1 MQLKVDRKNHSF
13 NLRLN
18 LKGGTSNLY
27 NLRKKQKISQE
38 KLAEKIGV
46 SRQSVSKWENG
57 TAYPEMNR
65 IFELCKIFHCKLN
78 DLVNDNI
85 LDFDSLD
92 KEVKMSVVKF
102 NKEKQNKLKIVS
114 KTISIFSKMLQVIT
128 IIISAVMIMSMLFI
142 PSVINNTNV
151 ENGSIIVADKNVMEF
166 NLDQM
171 TTNTIVNV
179 FEEHS
184 KLEIILYTE
193 IIMICLTISVMI
205 ISFAML
211 YLAKLFD
218 SISKGDTPFTLEN
231 LKNIKRVAIL
241 FISYLIFPDVSGTL
255 FQWITKIDMN
265 IDYEITKIFYVLI
278 IICIYYIFDYGH
290 QIQLD
295 SKGKIY
301 GEVESNE

>member
-1 MQLKVDRKNHSF
+1 MKF
-13 NLRLN
+13 
-18 LKGGTSNLY
+18 GENLY
-27 NLRKKQKISQE
+27 NLRKKQKITQE

-78 DLVNDNI
+78 DLVNENI

-92 KEVKMSVVKF
+92 KEVKMNVVKF
-102 NKEKQNKLKIVS
+102 NKDKQNKLKIVS
-114 KTISIFSKMLQVIT
+114 KTISICSKMLQVIT

-142 PSVINNTNV
+142 PSVINNTNMDN
-151 ENGSIIVADKNVMEF
+151 ERIIVADKNVMEF
-166 NLDQM
+166 NLDEM

-179 FEEHS
+179 FKEHS

-193 IIMICLTISVMI
+193 IIMICLAISVMI

-218 SISKGDTPFTLEN
+218 SISKGETPFTLEN

-301 GEVESNE
+301 GEVENNE

>member
-1 MQLKVDRKNHSF
+1 MKF
-13 NLRLN
+13 
-18 LKGGTSNLY
+18 GENLY

-151 ENGSIIVADKNVMEF
+151 DNESIIVADKNVMEF

-171 TTNTIVNV
+171 TTNTIANV

-301 GEVESNE
+301 GEVENNE

>member
-1 MQLKVDRKNHSF
+1 MKF
-13 NLRLN
+13 
-18 LKGGTSNLY
+18 GENLY

-92 KEVKMSVVKF
+92 EEVKMSVVKF
-102 NKEKQNKLKIVS
+102 NKEKQKKLKIVS
-114 KTISIFSKMLQVIT
+114 KTISICSRILQVIT
-128 IIISAVMIMSMLFI
+128 IIISAVLIMSMLFI
-142 PSVINNTNV
+142 PSIINNAYVNN
-151 ENGSIIVADKNVMEF
+151 ESIIIADKNIMEF
-166 NLDQM
+166 NLDEM

-179 FEEHS
+179 FNEHS
-184 KLEIILYTE
+184 KLEIVLYAE
-193 IIMICLTISVMI
+193 IIMICLIISIMI

-241 FISYLIFPDVSGTL
+241 FIAYLIFPDVSGTL

-295 SKGKIY
+295 SNGKIY
-301 GEVESNE
+301 GEVENNE

>member
-1 MQLKVDRKNHSF
+1 MKF
-13 NLRLN
+13 
-18 LKGGTSNLY
+18 GENLY

-151 ENGSIIVADKNVMEF
+151 DNGSIIVADKNVMEF
-166 NLDQM
+166 NLNQM
-171 TTNTIVNV
+171 TTKTIVNV

-184 KLEIILYTE
+184 ILEIILYTE

-211 YLAKLFD
+211 YLAKLFNN
-218 SISKGDTPFTLEN
+218 ISKGDTPFTLEN

-301 GEVESNE
+301 GEVENNE

>member
-1 MQLKVDRKNHSF
+1 MKF
-13 NLRLN
+13 
-18 LKGGTSNLY
+18 GENLY
-27 NLRKKQKISQE
+27 NLRKKKKISQE

-114 KTISIFSKMLQVIT
+114 KTISIFSKILQVIT

-151 ENGSIIVADKNVMEF
+151 DNGSIIVADKNVMEF

>member
-1 MQLKVDRKNHSF
+1 MKF
-13 NLRLN
+13 
-18 LKGGTSNLY
+18 GENLY

-114 KTISIFSKMLQVIT
+114 KTISIFSKILQVIT
-128 IIISAVMIMSMLFI
+128 IIISAVMITSMLFI

-151 ENGSIIVADKNVMEF
+151 DNGSIIVADKNVMEF

>member
-1 MQLKVDRKNHSF
+1 MKF
-13 NLRLN
+13 
-18 LKGGTSNLY
+18 GENLY

-114 KTISIFSKMLQVIT
+114 KTISIFSKILQVIT

-151 ENGSIIVADKNVMEF
+151 DNGSIIVADKNVMEF

-171 TTNTIVNV
+171 TTKTIVNV

-218 SISKGDTPFTLEN
+218 SISKGETPFTLEN

-241 FISYLIFPDVSGTL
+241 FIAYLIFPDVSGTL

-295 SKGKIY
+295 SNGKIY
-301 GEVESNE
+301 GEVENNE

>member
-1 MQLKVDRKNHSF
+1 MKF
-13 NLRLN
+13 
-18 LKGGTSNLY
+18 GENLY

-92 KEVKMSVVKF
+92 KEVKMSVIKF

-142 PSVINNTNV
+142 PSVINDTNV
-151 ENGSIIVADKNVMEF
+151 DNGSIIVADKNVMEF

-241 FISYLIFPDVSGTL
+241 FISYLISPDVSGTL

-301 GEVESNE
+301 GEVENNE

>member
-1 MQLKVDRKNHSF
+1 MKFDE
-13 NLRLN
+13 
-18 LKGGTSNLY
+18 NLY
-27 NLRKKQKISQE
+27 NLRKTQKISQE

-151 ENGSIIVADKNVMEF
+151 DNGSIIVADKNVMEF

-193 IIMICLTISVMI
+193 IIMICLTVSVMI
-205 ISFAML
+205 ISFA
-211 YLAKLFD
+211 
-218 SISKGDTPFTLEN
+218 
-231 LKNIKRVAIL
+231 
-241 FISYLIFPDVSGTL
+241 SYLIFPDVSGTL

>member
-1 MQLKVDRKNHSF
+1 MKF
-13 NLRLN
+13 
-18 LKGGTSNLY
+18 GENLY
-27 NLRKKQKISQE
+27 NLRKKQKISRE

-114 KTISIFSKMLQVIT
+114 KTISIFSKILQVIT

-151 ENGSIIVADKNVMEF
+151 DNGSIIVADKNVMEF

-231 LKNIKRVAIL
+231 LKNIKRVAVL

-301 GEVESNE
+301 GKVESNE

>member
-1 MQLKVDRKNHSF
+1 MKF
-13 NLRLN
+13 
-18 LKGGTSNLY
+18 GENLY

-114 KTISIFSKMLQVIT
+114 KTISIFSKILQVIT
-128 IIISAVMIMSMLFI
+128 IIISAVMIISMLFI

-151 ENGSIIVADKNVMEF
+151 DNGSIIVADKNVMEF

>member
-1 MQLKVDRKNHSF
+1 MKF
-13 NLRLN
+13 
-18 LKGGTSNLY
+18 GENLY

-92 KEVKMSVVKF
+92 EEVKMSVVKF
-102 NKEKQNKLKIVS
+102 NKEKQKKLKIVS
-114 KTISIFSKMLQVIT
+114 KTISICSRILQVIT

-142 PSVINNTNV
+142 PSIINNAYVNN
-151 ENGSIIVADKNVMEF
+151 ESIIIADKNIMEF
-166 NLDQM
+166 NLDEM

-179 FEEHS
+179 FNEHS
-184 KLEIILYTE
+184 KLEIVLYTE

-241 FISYLIFPDVSGTL
+241 FIAYLIFPDVSGTL

-295 SKGKIY
+295 SNGKIY
-301 GEVESNE
+301 GEVENNE

>member
-1 MQLKVDRKNHSF
+1 MKF
-13 NLRLN
+13 
-18 LKGGTSNLY
+18 GENLY

-38 KLAEKIGV
+38 KLAEIIGV

-151 ENGSIIVADKNVMEF
+151 DNGSIIVADKNVMEF

-193 IIMICLTISVMI
+193 VIMICLTISVMI

-301 GEVESNE
+301 GEVENNE

>member
-1 MQLKVDRKNHSF
+1 MKFDE
-13 NLRLN
+13 
-18 LKGGTSNLY
+18 NLY

-38 KLAEKIGV
+38 KLVEKIGV

-92 KEVKMSVVKF
+92 KEVKMSVIKF

-151 ENGSIIVADKNVMEF
+151 DNGSIIVADKNVMEF

-193 IIMICLTISVMI
+193 IIMICLTVSVMI

>member
-1 MQLKVDRKNHSF
+1 MKF
-13 NLRLN
+13 
-18 LKGGTSNLY
+18 GENLY

-65 IFELCKIFHCKLN
+65 IFELCKMFHCKLN

-114 KTISIFSKMLQVIT
+114 KTISIFSKILQVIT

-151 ENGSIIVADKNVMEF
+151 DNGSIIVADKNVMEF

>member
-1 MQLKVDRKNHSF
+1 MKF
-13 NLRLN
+13 
-18 LKGGTSNLY
+18 GENLY

-151 ENGSIIVADKNVMEF
+151 DNGSIIVADKNVMEF

-193 IIMICLTISVMI
+193 IIMICLTVFVMI

>member
-1 MQLKVDRKNHSF
+1 MKF
-13 NLRLN
+13 
-18 LKGGTSNLY
+18 GENLY

-92 KEVKMSVVKF
+92 KEVKMSAVKF

-151 ENGSIIVADKNVMEF
+151 DNGSIIVADKNVMEF

>member
-1 MQLKVDRKNHSF
+1 MKF
-13 NLRLN
+13 
-18 LKGGTSNLY
+18 GENLY

-78 DLVNDNI
+78 DLVNDNF

-92 KEVKMSVVKF
+92 KEVKMSVEKF
-102 NKEKQNKLKIVS
+102 SRDKQNKLKIVS
-114 KTISIFSKMLQVIT
+114 KTISICSKLLQVIT

-151 ENGSIIVADKNVMEF
+151 NDGSIIVADKNVMEF
-166 NLDQM
+166 NLDEM
-171 TTNTIVNV
+171 TINTIVNV

-184 KLEIILYTE
+184 KLEIILYTD

-218 SISKGDTPFTLEN
+218 SISKGETPFTLEN

-255 FQWITKIDMN
+255 FQWIIKIDMN

-301 GEVESNE
+301 GEVENNE

>member
-1 MQLKVDRKNHSF
+1 MKF
-13 NLRLN
+13 
-18 LKGGTSNLY
+18 GENLY

-114 KTISIFSKMLQVIT
+114 KTISIFSKILQVIT

-151 ENGSIIVADKNVMEF
+151 DNGSIIVADKNVMEF

-301 GEVESNE
+301 E

>member
-1 MQLKVDRKNHSF
+1 
-13 NLRLN
+13 
-18 LKGGTSNLY
+18 
-27 NLRKKQKISQE
+27 
-38 KLAEKIGV
+38 
-46 SRQSVSKWENG
+46 
-57 TAYPEMNR
+57 
-65 IFELCKIFHCKLN
+65 
-78 DLVNDNI
+78 
-85 LDFDSLD
+85 
-92 KEVKMSVVKF
+92 
-102 NKEKQNKLKIVS
+102 
-114 KTISIFSKMLQVIT
+114 MLQVIT
-128 IIISAVMIMSMLFI
+128 IIISAVMIMNMLFI

-151 ENGSIIVADKNVMEF
+151 GNGSIIVADKIVMEF

-193 IIMICLTISVMI
+193 IIMICLTIFVMI

-265 IDYEITKIFYVLI
+265 IDYEITKIFYVWI
-278 IICIYYIFDYGH
+278 IICFYYIFDYGH

-301 GEVESNE
+301 GEVENNE

>member
-1 MQLKVDRKNHSF
+1 MKF
-13 NLRLN
+13 
-18 LKGGTSNLY
+18 GENLY

-57 TAYPEMNR
+57 TAYTEMNR

-92 KEVKMSVVKF
+92 EEVKMSVVKF
-102 NKEKQNKLKIVS
+102 NKEKQKKLKIVS
-114 KTISIFSKMLQVIT
+114 KTISICSRILQVIT

-142 PSVINNTNV
+142 PSIINNAYVNN
-151 ENGSIIVADKNVMEF
+151 ESIIIADKNIMEF
-166 NLDQM
+166 NLDEM

-179 FEEHS
+179 FNEHS
-184 KLEIILYTE
+184 KLEIVLYAE
-193 IIMICLTISVMI
+193 IIMICLIISIMI

-241 FISYLIFPDVSGTL
+241 FIAYLIFPDVSGTL

-295 SKGKIY
+295 SNGKIY
-301 GEVESNE
+301 GEVENNE

>member
-1 MQLKVDRKNHSF
+1 MKF
-13 NLRLN
+13 
-18 LKGGTSNLY
+18 GENLY

-218 SISKGDTPFTLEN
+218 SISKGETPFTLEN

>member
-1 MQLKVDRKNHSF
+1 MKF
-13 NLRLN
+13 
-18 LKGGTSNLY
+18 GENLY

-128 IIISAVMIMSMLFI
+128 IIISAVMIMNMLFI

-151 ENGSIIVADKNVMEF
+151 DNGSIIVADKNVMEF

-184 KLEIILYTE
+184 KLEIILYSE

-205 ISFAML
+205 VSFAML

-278 IICIYYIFDYGH
+278 IICFYYIFDYGH

-301 GEVESNE
+301 GEVENNE

>member
-1 MQLKVDRKNHSF
+1 MKF
-13 NLRLN
+13 
-18 LKGGTSNLY
+18 GENLY

-151 ENGSIIVADKNVMEF
+151 DNGSIIVADKNVMEF

-184 KLEIILYTE
+184 KLEIILYTD

>member
-1 MQLKVDRKNHSF
+1 MKF
-13 NLRLN
+13 
-18 LKGGTSNLY
+18 GENLY

-114 KTISIFSKMLQVIT
+114 KTISIFSKILQVIT
-128 IIISAVMIMSMLFI
+128 IIISAVMITSMLFI

-184 KLEIILYTE
+184 KLEIILYTD

>member
-1 MQLKVDRKNHSF
+1 MKF
-13 NLRLN
+13 
-18 LKGGTSNLY
+18 GENLY

-142 PSVINNTNV
+142 PSLINNTNV
-151 ENGSIIVADKNVMEF
+151 DNGSIIVADKNVMEF

-301 GEVESNE
+301 GEVENNE

>member
-1 MQLKVDRKNHSF
+1 MKF
-13 NLRLN
+13 
-18 LKGGTSNLY
+18 GENLY

-114 KTISIFSKMLQVIT
+114 KTISIFSKILQVIT

-151 ENGSIIVADKNVMEF
+151 DNGSIIVADKNVMEF

-218 SISKGDTPFTLEN
+218 SISKGETPFTLEN

>member
-1 MQLKVDRKNHSF
+1 MKF
-13 NLRLN
+13 
-18 LKGGTSNLY
+18 GENLY

-92 KEVKMSVVKF
+92 EEVKMSVVKF
-102 NKEKQNKLKIVS
+102 NKEKQKKLKIVS
-114 KTISIFSKMLQVIT
+114 KTISICSRILQVIT

-142 PSVINNTNV
+142 PSIINNAYVNN
-151 ENGSIIVADKNVMEF
+151 ESIIIADKNIMEF
-166 NLDQM
+166 NLDEM
-171 TTNTIVNV
+171 TTNTIVSV
-179 FEEHS
+179 FNEHS
-184 KLEIILYTE
+184 KLEIVLYAE
-193 IIMICLTISVMI
+193 IIMICLIISIMI

-241 FISYLIFPDVSGTL
+241 FIAYLIFPDVSGTL

-295 SKGKIY
+295 SNGKIY
-301 GEVESNE
+301 GEVENNE